1 MENCRLMTILANSL
15 DLDQDRHNVSKPFDT
30 LKVFLKVNF
39 KKKLADDK
47 ISCKITCKDL
57 KSVSEPRPVAIGGLK
72 TVTACTP
79 AFDATSAY
87 YHVMI
92 ANTA

>member
-15 DLDQDRHNVSKPFDT
+15 DLDQDRHNVFKPFDT
-30 LKVFLKVNF
+30 LKVFLKVNL
-39 KKKLADDK
+39 KKLADDK
-47 ISCKITCKDL
+47 ISCKITCKEL
-57 KSVSEPRPVAIGGLK
+57 KSVSDPRPVAIGGLK

-79 AFDATSAY
+79 AFDATSDY

-92 ANTA
+92 GNTA